1 MKRIFND
8 THREKLRFNSNQHK
22 NLLKQKP
29 RFFRL
34 FSYFNTIIKFYTFH
48 CHILKDY
55 RCLNQLIHQTD
66 RKGTN
71 APLSKFEAKLEL
83 VSVLTQE
90 NALSLALKLTEGAQV
105 LLENA
110 NTHFQ
115 NRPPFERSACSYV
128 TINGNFERFQYFFF
142 EIKFLKNENLFK

>member
-29 RFFRL
+29 RFVRL

-48 CHILKDY
+48 SHILKDY
-55 RCLNQLIHQTD
+55 RCLNQVIHQID

-71 APLSKFEAKLEL
+71 APLSKFETEFEL

-90 NALSLALKLTEGAQV
+90 NALSLALKLTEGAQGH
-105 LLENA
+105 LENA
-110 NTHFQ
+110 NRHKQAKNQ
-115 NRPPFERSACSYV
+115 NRPPFERSACAYV
-128 TINGNFERFQYFFF
+128 TVNGNFERFQYFF
-142 EIKFLKNENLFK
+142 